1 MITEFEKTNIEIE
14 DVISRWFKC
23 DITGDGAMAEIAK
36 IYEDRRSR
44 NETINVYTQEK

>member
-14 DVISRWFKC
+14 DIISRWLKC
-23 DITGDGAMAEIAK
+23 DITGDGAMAEISK
-36 IYEDRRSR
+36 IYEDRRGR